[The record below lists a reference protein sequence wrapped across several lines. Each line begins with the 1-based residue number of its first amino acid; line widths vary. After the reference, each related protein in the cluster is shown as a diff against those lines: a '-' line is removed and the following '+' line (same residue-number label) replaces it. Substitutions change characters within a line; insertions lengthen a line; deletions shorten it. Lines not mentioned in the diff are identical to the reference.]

1 MIRGVV
7 NILILIVAWLG
18 ASAAAAATSA
28 ALGIFFRS
36 PSPALATIVATLVG
50 LSIYCVGSSLA
61 RFLPRRTG
69 DQHGLFQMISGMG
82 GACCGLLFGL
92 FFLWGGISL
101 VRSLGLVGE
110 MRLLAAAHQ
119 GRSIKE
125 ESLAYHLIRLE
136 RSLEMGPVGA
146 FLVSTDP
153 LSPAF
158 YQNTRKSMMV
168 VQDPELFE
176 CFLHSPNVER
186 LLQHESLHRIVTHH
200 EELQE
205 RLKRGELTTFLHD
218 LDVQAL
224 LHDEQFK
231 EEIKQFDLSQ
241 ALDYA
246 LKRSYRDLPV
256 NIDSH

>member
-1 MIRGVV
+1 
-7 NILILIVAWLG
+7 
-18 ASAAAAATSA
+18 
-28 ALGIFFRS
+28 
-36 PSPALATIVATLVG
+36 
-50 LSIYCVGSSLA
+50 
-61 RFLPRRTG
+61 
-69 DQHGLFQMISGMG
+69 
-82 GACCGLLFGL
+82 
-92 FFLWGGISL
+92 
-101 VRSLGLVGE
+101 
-110 MRLLAAAHQ
+110 
-119 GRSIKE
+119 
-125 ESLAYHLIRLE
+125 
-136 RSLEMGPVGA
+136 MGPVGA

-176 CFLHSPNVER
+176 RFLHSPNVER
-186 LLQHESLHRIVTHH
+186 LLQHQSLHRIATHH

-205 RLKRGELTTFLHD
+205 RLKRGELTTLLHD

-256 NIDSH
+256 NIDPR